1 MHLSVERHY
10 FPGNNTPQGFFSY
23 YRYILSQREANK
35 IICIKGG
42 PGTGKSTFMKKIG
55 EKFAE
60 LGEDIDYLHCSAD
73 EGSLDGVVLKNR
85 RIALIDGTSPHITDP
100 VTPGAVDRIV
110 NLGEFWNE
118 EGIAVNKDEIID
130 LSEESSRWYRIA
142 YNYLSAARSVLRS
155 LEEVY
160 NKAVEASEIYR
171 LVADITAKEYAE
183 FPISIRP
190 GRQKKFFASAIT
202 AGGLVNY
209 IPSLLEN
216 ISKVYVVSV
225 PEGYQN
231 SSFMEILREGA
242 VYRGFETEVF
252 YCPMGPDEKI
262 DHIIIPQLS
271 LAFITVNDYHDIE
284 PWEIIRDDES
294 HQEITL
300 MDVSDYMDVM
310 TLDANSGLM
319 ESLREEF
326 DILLGK
332 AINSLEKAR
341 ETHMK
346 VESLYIPNMN
356 FTQVS
361 ALADKIYEEL
371 RGK

>member
-1 MHLSVERHY
+1 MSVERHY
-10 FPGNNTPQGFFSY
+10 FPGGNTPQGFFSY
-23 YRYILSQREANK
+23 YKYILSQREASR

-55 EKFAE
+55 EKFVQM
-60 LGEDIDYLHCSAD
+60 GEDVDFLHCSAD
-73 EGSLDGVVLKNR
+73 DGSLDGIVLKNR
-85 RIALIDGTSPHITDP
+85 KAALIDGTSPHMTDP

-118 EGIAVNKDEIID
+118 EGIAANKDEIID

-142 YNYLSAARSVLRS
+142 YNYLSAAKSVFRS

-160 NKAVEASEIYR
+160 NSAVESGELYR
-171 LVADITAKEYAE
+171 LVADIVDKEYSG

-202 AGGLVNY
+202 AGGLTNY
-209 IPSLLEN
+209 ISSLVDSV
-216 ISKVYVVSV
+216 SKVYIVSV
-225 PEGYQN
+225 PEGYVN
-231 SSFMEILREGA
+231 RSFMEILREGA
-242 VYRGFETEVF
+242 VYRGFAAEAY

-262 DHIIIPQLS
+262 DHLIVPELD
-271 LAFITVNDYHDIE
+271 LAFVTVNAYHDIE
-284 PWEIIRDDES
+284 PWDIIRDDDS

-300 MDVSDYMDVM
+300 IDISDYMDVM
-310 TLDANSGLM
+310 IL
-319 ESLREEF
+319 ESNKELIDSLEEEF

-332 AINSLEKAR
+332 AIKALANAK
-341 ETHMK
+341 EAHLH
-346 VESLYIPNMN
+346 VESMYIPNMN

-361 ALADKIYEEL
+361 ALANQIFEEL
-371 RGK
+371 KGK